1 MCSTHIFRSPSHM
14 AISRSYPRHFFT
26 FHESSLATTVVGVS
40 RDTPGMY
47 GQTLKK
53 DRWKRCKKRWKK
65 DTKKDA
71 KKDVFLSLTP
81 KSSLSSDK
89 VMAAQKQIGVIEW
102 NNSGLLLWW
111 DKHIRVVVPFKK
123 FLTSSLSICLKLSQ
137 VYFK

>member
-1 MCSTHIFRSPSHM
+1 M
-14 AISRSYPRHFFT
+14 AKPWKKID
-26 FHESSLATTVVGVS
+26 EKDA
-40 RDTPGMY
+40 
-47 GQTLKK
+47 KK
-53 DRWKRCKKRWKK
+53 DEKK

-71 KKDVFLSLTP
+71 KKDAKKRCVSLSLTP
-81 KSSLSSDK
+81 KSSSSSDK